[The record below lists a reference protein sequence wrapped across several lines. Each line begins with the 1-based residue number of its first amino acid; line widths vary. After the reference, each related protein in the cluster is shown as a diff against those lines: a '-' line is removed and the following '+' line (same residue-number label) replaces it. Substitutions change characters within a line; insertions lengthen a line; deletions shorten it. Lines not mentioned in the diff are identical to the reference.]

1 MDDLRK
7 FVAPEY
13 VFGVGAIELAGRYAH
28 NLKTRKVFVVSD
40 EGVINAGWA
49 QKVIK
54 SLSDES
60 LEYYLFSDV
69 HPNPRDFEVMN
80 GAEFYLKEKCDVIVA
95 VGGGSVMDCAKAI
108 GVVASN
114 EIDVKAFEGVDMVE
128 VPGPPLICIPTTAG
142 SSADVSQFAIINN
155 TEKRTKFAIISS
167 AMVPDIALI
176 DPQTCTTMDAYLTAC
191 TGMDAL
197 VHAIEAYVSNASS
210 PITDIHAREAI
221 KLLGKR
227 LPEVM
232 KAPHDIHIRKELML
246 GSLQAG
252 LAFSNASLGAVHAM
266 AHSLGGYF
274 DLPHGE
280 CNAILLPHVIAYN
293 YEDNEQRYNQIA
305 MLLGANLEGKSSKES
320 KDLLLKIIEEL
331 KSNVGITKSLGDI
344 GLHRQHIPILA
355 QNAVMDPC
363 LITNPRSAEKRDIE
377 HIYEKSL

>member
-13 VFGVGAIELAGRYAH
+13 IFGVGAIELAGRYAR
-28 NLKTRKVFVVSD
+28 NLGARKVLLVSD

-49 QKVIK
+49 SKVIK
-54 SLSDES
+54 SLRAES
-60 LEYYLFSDV
+60 LGYFVFSDI

-80 GAEFYLKEKCDVIVA
+80 GAEAYLDEKCDVIVA
-95 VGGGSVMDCAKAI
+95 VGGGSVMDCTKAI

-114 EIDVKAFEGVDMVE
+114 GIDVKEFEGVDMVE

-155 TEKRTKFAIISS
+155 TDKRTKFAIISS

-176 DPQTCTTMDAYLTAC
+176 DPQTCTTMNAYLTAC

-197 VHAIEAYVSNASS
+197 VHAIEAYVSNACS
-210 PITDIHAREAI
+210 PITDIHAREAV
-221 KLLGKR
+221 R
-227 LPEVM
+227 LIGENLPLVM
-232 KAPHDIHIRKELML
+232 KSSHDLELRKNLML

-293 YEDNEQRYNQIA
+293 YHENQERYNQIA
-305 MLLGANLEGKSSKES
+305 VLLGADLSGKSTTECKEVLV
-320 KDLLLKIIEEL
+320 KQIEEL
-331 KSNVGITKSLGDI
+331 KFKTGITKNLGDI
-344 GLHRQHIPILA
+344 GLHSQHIPILA
-355 QNAVMDPC
+355 QNAINDPC
-363 LITNPRSAEKRDIE
+363 LITNPRSAEKRDLE
-377 HIYEKSL
+377 NIYEEAL